1 MVRKVKKV
9 GFSEKKIRV
18 ISFLHVLIQVAL
30 KHAKAR
36 LVASKVETSVG
47 IVMQISR
54 FRLYQN
60 SYKIVSSD
68 DV

>member
-9 GFSEKKIRV
+9 GFSEKKILV

-54 FRLYQN
+54 FSSYQK
-60 SYKIVSSD
+60 SYEIMSYD